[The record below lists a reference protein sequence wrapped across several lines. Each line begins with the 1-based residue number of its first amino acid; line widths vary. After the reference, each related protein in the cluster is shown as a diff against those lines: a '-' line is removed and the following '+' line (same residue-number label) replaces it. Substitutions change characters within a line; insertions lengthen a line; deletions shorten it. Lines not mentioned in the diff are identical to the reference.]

1 MDQNKLDLLKHFIRY
16 CKKELNI
23 QSLPKISMVNDKS
36 FVEERRSFGE
46 YSPGLMS
53 IKVFYPGRNL
63 ADVCRSLAHELT
75 HHRQNELGIIYDA
88 AGETGTDIENDAN
101 AMAGI
106 IMREYGRLNNSVY
119 ELQNLKKDSLKEVGR
134 IENPYPSKY
143 AFADDDGN
151 VFYSFDTPEHTYSV
165 AFTLHDEDRYELF
178 FNTAGDMGQDTGE
191 NVAMRVL
198 STVGHITNEFIEKY
212 KPEEVV
218 FRPIKTKGEGDERR
232 FRVYKIYLE
241 KNIPS
246 DYKLFT
252 VGNTFHLMKK

>member
-1 MDQNKLDLLKHFIRY
+1 MDQNKLETLKHFIRF

-23 QSLPKISMVNDKS
+23 QSLPKISMVNDKT

-46 YSPGLMS
+46 YHPGSMS
-53 IKVFYPGRNL
+53 IKVFSLGRNL

-75 HHRQNELGIIYDA
+75 HHRQHELGLIYDT

-106 IMREYGRLNNSVY
+106 IMREYGKLNSSVY
-119 ELQNLKKDSLKEVGR
+119 NLENLEQAPLREVGR
-134 IENPYPSKY
+134 IENPYTWKY
-143 AFADDDGN
+143 DFVDDDGN
-151 VFYSFDTPEHTYSV
+151 VFYSFKTPENRYSV
-165 AFTLHDEDRYELF
+165 AFTWQGENLYELF
-178 FNTAGDMGQDTGE
+178 FNTAEDMGQDTGE
-191 NVAMRVL
+191 GVALRVL
-198 STVGHITNEFIEKY
+198 STVGDITNKFIKKY
-212 KPEEVV
+212 DPEEVV

-241 KNIPS
+241 KNLPS

-252 VGNTFHLMKK
+252 MGNTFHLMKK